1 MEVQK
6 NAHSL
11 HTRGCGR
18 FAASFASPQKPS
30 PWRVLPSQGL
40 TAEVR
45 TFLELEPPLPTGTR
59 MGPLTLAPAKV
70 SVAHPSAPL
79 RQRWDF

>member
-11 HTRGCGR
+11 HPRGCSQ
-18 FAASFASPQKPS
+18 FAASSASPQKPS

-40 TAEVR
+40 TADVR
-45 TFLELEPPLPTGTR
+45 TFLELEPPLPTGTG
-59 MGPLTLAPAKV
+59 MGPLTLAPPKV

-79 RQRWDF
+79 R

>member
-11 HTRGCGR
+11 HVLGCGQ
-18 FAASFASPQKPS
+18 FAASSALPQKPS

-40 TAEVR
+40 RADVR
-45 TFLELEPPLPTGTR
+45 TFLELEPPLSTGTR
-59 MGPLTLAPAKV
+59 MGPLTLAPPKV
-70 SVAHPSAPL
+70 SVAHPSAPS
-79 RQRWDF
+79 R